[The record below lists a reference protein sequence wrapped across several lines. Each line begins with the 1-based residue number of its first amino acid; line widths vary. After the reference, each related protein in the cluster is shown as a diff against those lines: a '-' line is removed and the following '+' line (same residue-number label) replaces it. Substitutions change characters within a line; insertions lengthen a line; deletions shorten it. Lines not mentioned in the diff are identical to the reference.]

1 MPPPG
6 PNKHQQRTE
15 ATKRKLLRA
24 ARRIFAR
31 DGFEAASISDIA
43 AEAGHTRGAFY
54 AHFKAKEDLFFALL
68 EEQSSANLEKLR
80 AILEGGPMERR
91 LDLLRE
97 FYATRIDD
105 KQWPMLVFE
114 FKLYAL
120 RHPRL
125 RAKLA
130 QAHRS
135 IRTNLKLDDVE
146 PLLPWDLRKSPD
158 RHNVKRLTLEVVRT
172 ALILEHAYDPAAL
185 GEEQVVGILRQLFDA
200 VVDK

>member
-91 LDLLRE
+91 LDFLRE

>member
-1 MPPPG
+1 
-6 PNKHQQRTE
+6 
-15 ATKRKLLRA
+15 
-24 ARRIFAR
+24 
-31 DGFEAASISDIA
+31 
-43 AEAGHTRGAFY
+43 
-54 AHFKAKEDLFFALL
+54 
-68 EEQSSANLEKLR
+68 
-80 AILEGGPMERR
+80 MERR
-91 LDLLRE
+91 LECLRE

-105 KQWPMLVFE
+105 RQWPMLVFE